1 MYDVR
6 AEKTAETDHDSNPGT
21 VCRRTGGILRASLTV
36 EGAFVLPLFLMAC
49 VLLIS
54 FMDVIRIQSKTELS
68 LSNKARKLAVAAG
81 VSGAAPDG
89 LWIDLIKDE
98 TYRWPVRFPGV
109 PDLTYA
115 ARARVYPWIGS
126 ENGLG
131 DMSPGEDTGSG
142 EYVYMT
148 DWGSVYHTH
157 ESCTHLDLAVY
168 QTTLKDVKN
177 LRNAYGRRYRKCRG
191 FPKDYSGP
199 VYVSEK
205 GDYYYPS
212 SDYGALTRHVHMV
225 PKEEAEGLKL
235 CERCAAL
242 AAKEEGA
249 AHAA

>member
-1 MYDVR
+1 MMK
-6 AEKTAETDHDSNPGT
+6 AEAGSCVNCYRNPEM
-21 VCRRTGGILRASLTV
+21 VCRRTRAGLRASLTI

-54 FMDVIRIQSKTELS
+54 FMDAVRLQSRTQLS
-68 LSNKARKLAVAAG
+68 LSNKARRLAVAAG

-89 LWIDLIKDE
+89 IWIDLIKDE
-98 TYRWPVRFPGV
+98 TWRWPVRFPGI
-109 PDLTYA
+109 PDLVYA

-131 DMSPGEDTGSG
+131 DMDPGEDSG
-142 EYVYMT
+142 DSEYVFMT

-157 ESCTHLDLAVY
+157 EDCTHLDLAVY
-168 QTTLKDVKN
+168 ETSLKDVKN

-191 FPKDYSGP
+191 FPDNYSGP

-212 SDYGALTRHVHMV
+212 TDYGSLTRHIHIV
-225 PKEEAEGLKL
+225 PKDEASGLQL
-235 CERCAAL
+235 CSRCAAL
-242 AAKEEGA
+242 TAREEKHS
-249 AHAA
+249 HAA